1 MALATILD
9 LTDDVEVFFGISC
22 CEDSAASRLL
32 QLVAKWTESQARK
45 WVGHGIS
52 QNTYTGE
59 FHRRQRLNSV
69 DDIIGYEV
77 VGDKVYGEYECPA
90 DGHILKLDNGFV
102 RSITEV
108 RMDPAGNFGFTSG
121 SFGSSTLLTE
131 GTDYF
136 LELDATGLSKSGHL
150 IRNNASWPSRP
161 GSVKVTYVAGFT
173 AAELNADYSF
183 VKEALLLEMRSKFNA
198 MWSQQGTAAAS
209 GVKKKET
216 YHGDYSVE
224 YVVDSASSTT
234 ELLDSTKH
242 ALGPIKSL
250 LI

>member
-1 MALATILD
+1 MPLAAILD
-9 LTDDVEVFFGISC
+9 PTDDVEVFFGISC
-22 CEDSAASRLL
+22 CDDTSASRLL
-32 QLVAKWTESQARK
+32 QLVTRWTESQARK

-52 QNTYTGE
+52 QNTYTAE
-59 FHRRQRLNSV
+59 YHRRDRLDSFDSIENLEVIGDSV
-69 DDIIGYEV
+69 YLDSHS
-77 VGDKVYGEYECPA
+77 PA
-90 DGHILKLDNGFV
+90 DGHILKLDNAFV

-121 SFGSSTLLTE
+121 SFGSSTVLVE

-136 LELDATGLSKSGHL
+136 LELDSTGLSKSGRL
-150 IRNNASWPSRP
+150 IRNNAAWPNRP
-161 GSVKVTYVAGFT
+161 GSVKVTYVAGFS

-216 YHGDYSVE
+216 YVGDYSVE
-224 YVVDSASSTT
+224 YVVDSASSTSA
-234 ELLDSTKH
+234 LLDATKH
-242 ALGPIKSL
+242 ALGPIKSVL
-250 LI
+250 L